1 MFCAYSSKK
10 QWSSQKIIFNSKKFW
25 RDTRQ
30 AQGQRQGQK
39 SLYKGGGEAKKIH
52 FNFIGK

>member
-30 AQGQRQGQK
+30 GQGQRQGQK